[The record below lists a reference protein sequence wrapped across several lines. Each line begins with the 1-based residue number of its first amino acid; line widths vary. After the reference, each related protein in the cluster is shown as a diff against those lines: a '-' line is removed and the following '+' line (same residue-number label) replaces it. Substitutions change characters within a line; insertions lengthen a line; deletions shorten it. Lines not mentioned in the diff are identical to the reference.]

1 VGKLRIL
8 IADDHPLMVLSE
20 RAVLA
25 EMEEAEVVGEA
36 TTGRKVLPAVE
47 ATRPDLVLLDVHFP
61 DIDGLAC
68 LDRIR
73 ERYPE
78 VGVVVVSA
86 SDDDGIVEHARATGA
101 RGFIAKSVGPVE
113 FADAIR
119 HFAASRPF
127 RVFGGERAKKQKGD
141 LTDRELSVVHA
152 VARGLSNKEIARELW
167 IAEQTVKFHLGNIF
181 RKLAVANRTEAA
193 RVVYERG
200 LGGSAERAQTVAG
213 TRSAASSLR

>member
-36 TTGRKVLPAVE
+36 TSGRTVLPAVK
-47 ATRPDLVLLDVHFP
+47 ATRPDLVLLDVNLP

-86 SDDDGIVEHARATGA
+86 SDDDGIVEHARTTGA
-101 RGFIAKSVGPVE
+101 RGFIAKSVGPAE

-127 RVFGGERAKKQKGD
+127 RVFGDRAREQKTD
-141 LTDRELSVVHA
+141 LTDRELAVVQA

-193 RVVYERG
+193 RVVYEQG
-200 LGGSAERAQTVAG
+200 LGGRVDRAQAP
-213 TRSAASSLR
+213 TRKRGAASSLS